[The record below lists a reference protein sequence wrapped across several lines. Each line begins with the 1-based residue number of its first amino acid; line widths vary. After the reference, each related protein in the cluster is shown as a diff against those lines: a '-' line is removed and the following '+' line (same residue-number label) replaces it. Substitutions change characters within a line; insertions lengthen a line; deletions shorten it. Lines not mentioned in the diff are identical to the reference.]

1 MPWAACLVGARP
13 LALERPPYYRWPV
26 ERTMEHLGTPKTGLT
41 REVAARQLQ
50 LFGPNRLE
58 EETRTP
64 AWRLLLEQFKSFLI
78 IILVVASAISLAVGK
93 ATESVAIV
101 VIVILAGVL
110 GFVQEYR
117 AERALE
123 ALNRLAA
130 LQARVIREGV
140 ELDVP
145 VEELVP
151 GDLILL
157 AAGNK
162 VPADAQLVQV
172 FNLRVEEAVL
182 TGESAPV
189 DKVEDLDPGDDDL
202 PLGDQKN
209 MVFMGTIVT
218 YGRARA
224 VVTSTGMNTEF
235 GRIAGM
241 LSGVKQEKTPLQVSV
256 DGTARSLGLVALFLA
271 LFVGVLAVWRGH
283 QLVDVFIWST
293 ALAVAMVPEA
303 LPAVMTVTLA
313 LGAHRMAERNALI
326 RRLQAVETLGS
337 TSVICTDKTGTLTED
352 RMTVKTVWSSAGR
365 LEVEGTGLEPEGG
378 FLFNGER
385 ITASPEIARLLVAG
399 ALCNDAAYHRT
410 QDSWTASGDATDIAL
425 LVLAAK
431 GGVDTGELATSSPRV
446 DEIPFSSERKRM
458 TTIHRTP
465 GGLVAY
471 SKGAVEVILE
481 ASVSIRR
488 QEADLP
494 LEPQERTAIVET
506 ANALAAA
513 AMRVLGIAYKP
524 LGDAAGSAED
534 GMVFLG
540 LVGMIDPPRRGVK
553 EAIASCRA
561 AGIQVV
567 MITGDHR
574 RTAAAIAS
582 QLGLSGGGVITG
594 PELDAMDQAA
604 LAAACESTGVYAR
617 VSPAHKLRIV
627 QALQQR
633 NRIVAMTGDGVND
646 APALKQADIGIAM
659 GITGSDVS
667 KEVSDMVLTDDNFVS
682 IVAAVKEGRTIFAN
696 IRRFLTYLLSD
707 NAGAVMAYLA
717 AILAGYPMPITPLQ
731 ILFINLIMDGPN
743 AISLGLEPH
752 EPGTME
758 KPPRSMRA
766 PIIDRSSLRYIF
778 TVGPLIAAVTLGIFV
793 FSLPRGEEHAVT
805 MFFTSMIAARLFNAF
820 NCRSATYPLLRL
832 GPWQNRWLLLSFAG
846 SVALLMPIIY
856 LPALQPVFSV
866 VPLRL
871 ADWLWPA
878 AAGLTVLFTV
888 EVLKYIGLARAGRPA
903 RRMT

>member
-1 MPWAACLVGARP
+1 MQ
-13 LALERPPYYRWPV
+13 
-26 ERTMEHLGTPKTGLT
+26 HLGTSETGLT
-41 REVAARQLQ
+41 HAEAAHHLQ
-50 LFGPNRLE
+50 LFGPNRLA

-64 AWRLLLEQFKSFLI
+64 VWRLLMEQFKSFLI
-78 IILVVASAISLAVGK
+78 IILVVASVISLAIGK
-93 ATESVAIV
+93 TTESLAIIVIV
-101 VIVILAGVL
+101 VIAGVL
-110 GFVQEYR
+110 GFAQEYR
-117 AERALE
+117 AEQALA

-130 LQARVIREGV
+130 LQARVVREGA
-140 ELDVP
+140 EHDVP

-157 AAGNK
+157 VAGNK
-162 VPADAQLVQV
+162 VPADARLVQA
-172 FNLRVEEAVL
+172 FDLRIEEAVL

-189 DKVEDLDPGDDDL
+189 DKVEDLPPGDDDL
-202 PLGDQKN
+202 PIGDQKN

-224 VVTSTGMNTEF
+224 VVTSTGMDTEF

-241 LSGVKQEKTPLQVSV
+241 LSSVQQDKTPLQHSV

-271 LFVGVLAVWRGH
+271 GFVGVLAVWRGH
-283 QLVDVFIWST
+283 PLVEVFTWST

-303 LPAVMTVTLA
+303 LPAVITVTLA
-313 LGAHRMAERNALI
+313 LGAHRLAQRHALV

-352 RMTVKTVWSSAGR
+352 RMTVKSIWISSGR
-365 LEVEGTGLEPEGG
+365 LEVEGAGLEPEGG
-378 FLFNGER
+378 FLLNGER
-385 ITASPEIARLLVAG
+385 VPVSPETGLLLTAG
-399 ALCNDAAYHRT
+399 ALCNDGVYHRT
-410 QDSWTASGDATDIAL
+410 GDSWTASGDATDIAL

-431 GGVDTGELATSSPRV
+431 GGMDARDLATGQPRT

-465 GGLVAY
+465 DGLTAY
-471 SKGAVEVILE
+471 SKGAVEVIL
-481 ASVSIRR
+481 ASSAFMHRR
-488 QEADLP
+488 GADIP
-494 LEPQERTAIVET
+494 LEPAERTAILET
-506 ANALAAA
+506 ADAMAEA
-513 AMRVLGIAYKP
+513 AMRVLGISYKP
-524 LGDAAGSAED
+524 LGNSAGSAEE
-534 GMVFLG
+534 GMVFVG
-540 LVGMIDPPRRGVK
+540 MVGMIDPPRRGVK

-574 RTAAAIAS
+574 RTATAIAD
-582 QLGLSGGGVITG
+582 QLGLSGGRVVTG
-594 PELDAMDQAA
+594 PELDAMDQTA
-604 LAAACESTGVYAR
+604 LVSECATIGVYAR
-617 VSPAHKLRIV
+617 VSPTHKLRIV

-659 GITGSDVS
+659 GITGTDAS

-682 IVAAVKEGRTIFAN
+682 MVAAVKEGRTIFAN

-752 EPGTME
+752 EPGTMDR
-758 KPPRSMRA
+758 PPRPPRA
-766 PIIDRSSLRYIF
+766 PIIDGTSLRYIF
-778 TVGPLIAAVTLGIFV
+778 TVGPLLAAVTLGIFV
-793 FSLPRGEEHAVT
+793 LALPRGEQYAVT
-805 MFFTSMIAARLFNAF
+805 VFFTSMIAARLFNAF
-820 NCRSATYPLLRL
+820 NCRSAVYPLLKL
-832 GPWQNRWLLLSFAG
+832 GPWANRWLLLSFAG
-846 SVALLMPIIY
+846 SLALLMPIIY

-866 VPLRL
+866 VPLRP
-871 ADWLWPA
+871 ADWLWPL

-888 EVLKYIGLARAGRPA
+888 EVLKYAGLARKNGPGRP
-903 RRMT
+903 TT

>member
-1 MPWAACLVGARP
+1 
-13 LALERPPYYRWPV
+13 
-26 ERTMEHLGTPKTGLT
+26 MEHLGTSESGLT
-41 REVAARQLQ
+41 HEEAARYLQ
-50 LFGPNRLE
+50 LFGPNHLE

-78 IILVVASAISLAVGK
+78 IILVVASIISLAIGK
-93 ATESVAIV
+93 TTESVAILIIV
-101 VIVILAGVL
+101 VLAGVL

-117 AERALE
+117 AEQALA

-130 LQARVIREGV
+130 LRARVIREGV
-140 ELDVP
+140 EHEVP

-162 VPADAQLVQV
+162 VPADARLVQS

-189 DKVEDLDPGDDDL
+189 DKVEDPEMGDDDL
-202 PLGDQKN
+202 PIGDQKN

-241 LSGVKQEKTPLQVSV
+241 LSGVKQEKTPLQHSV
-256 DGTARSLGLVALFLA
+256 DGAAHSLGLVALLLA

-283 QLVDVFIWST
+283 PLVEVFIWST
-293 ALAVAMVPEA
+293 ALAVAIVPEA

-313 LGAHRMAERNALI
+313 LGAHRMAERHALI

-352 RMTVKTVWSSAGR
+352 RMTVKAVWTSAGR
-365 LEVEGTGLEPEGG
+365 FEVEGGGLEPEGG
-378 FLFNGER
+378 FLLNGER
-385 ITASPEIARLLVAG
+385 VPVAPEMGQLLVAG
-399 ALCNDAAYHRT
+399 ALCNDGVYHRT
-410 QDSWTASGDATDIAL
+410 GGTLTASGDATDIAL

-431 GGVDTGELATSSPRV
+431 GGVSAGELLATHPRTG
-446 DEIPFSSERKRM
+446 EIPFSSERKRM

-465 GGLVAY
+465 AGLVAY
-471 SKGAVEVILE
+471 AKGAIEVMVE
-481 ASVSIRR
+481 SSTRIRR
-488 QEADLP
+488 KDGDVP
-494 LEPQERTAIVET
+494 LEDAGKAAVLET
-506 ANALAAA
+506 ANAMAAS

-524 LGDAAGSAED
+524 LGDSTGSAED

-540 LVGMIDPPRRGVK
+540 MVGMIDPPRRGVK

-582 QLGLSGGGVITG
+582 QLGLSGGNVITG
-594 PELDAMDQAA
+594 PELEAMDQAT
-604 LAAACESTGVYAR
+604 LAAACESTSVYAR

-633 NRIVAMTGDGVND
+633 KRIVAMTGDGVND

-659 GITGSDVS
+659 GITGTDVS

-707 NAGAVMAYLA
+707 NAGAVIAYLA

-758 KPPRSMRA
+758 RPPRSPQA
-766 PIIDRSSLRYIF
+766 PIIDGTSLRYVF

-820 NCRSATYPLLRL
+820 NCRSATYPLFRL

-846 SVALLMPIIY
+846 SIALLMPIIY
-856 LPALQPVFSV
+856 VPALQPVFSV
-866 VPLRL
+866 IPLGL
-871 ADWLWPA
+871 NDWLWPA

-888 EVLKYIGLARAGRPA
+888 EVAKYIGLARST
-903 RRMT
+903 RRSL